1 MSDCIRDLSL
11 PNTSQLPNSFLYQ
24 PESDCR
30 NWMLK
35 RGKGKMVYY
44 DQGQLRKI
52 NDYFKQLDT
61 DNSGKSNSLYFVS
74 LYQFIGMIGASEIEE
89 TLISLGLAKT
99 QKDVDTVIKQLD
111 RDANGEL
118 DFNEFLEMLKDTSL
132 RNKKGNFL
140 CDRNLL
146 FQKPVEKAKMPDLGS
161 LNAGEEFKEYRFLRD
176 LRNGHDKNLDMKEKD
191 PKI

>member
-1 MSDCIRDLSL
+1 
-11 PNTSQLPNSFLYQ
+11 
-24 PESDCR
+24 
-30 NWMLK
+30 
-35 RGKGKMVYY
+35 
-44 DQGQLRKI
+44 
-52 NDYFKQLDT
+52 
-61 DNSGKSNSLYFVS
+61 
-74 LYQFIGMIGASEIEE
+74 MIGASEIEE

-132 RNKKGNFL
+132 RNKKANFL